1 MADADTALKFAHKGN
16 LTEGPIKNH
25 LLRLTIPMIWGIFA
39 VISFQLVDT
48 FYISMLGSEPLAAVT
63 FTFPVT
69 FTFFSIIMGFSI
81 AMSSVVSRQIGEGN
95 HDKVRRITTHGLI
108 LTFIV
113 GLVMAGLGLLFMQ
126 PLFRMMGA
134 TELMMPMIID
144 YMMIWFIGSI
154 LINLPMVGNSAI
166 RAGGDTLV
174 PAMIMTVAVI
184 VNVVLDPIMIFGLFG
199 FPRMELQGAA
209 LATVIA
215 NSAAMFAGLY
225 VLYFKKKMICRDG
238 LHLNHFKDS
247 LKRLGF
253 IALPVALTGVIQPVT
268 NAVIIALLAT
278 YSHEAVAAYGVAT
291 RLEAFAFSI
300 IMAIAAGM
308 SPIIG
313 QNFGAK
319 NYQRVNNT
327 LNLAFKFA
335 VTWSLFVGAVFIFF
349 AEPIAK
355 LFAESDSPEL
365 IAVIVIY
372 FHVVALTYAPGNL
385 VQGWGSAFNAMGMPK
400 RSLVMIVVRLLILQI
415 PLAVIGHHAFG
426 INGIFAAI
434 AITNMV
440 TGLGFHMYNRKLCRQ
455 YT

>member
-134 TELMMPMIID
+134 TDVMMPMIMD

-184 VNVVLDPIMIFGLFG
+184 VNVILDPIMIFGLFG

-215 NSAAMFAGLY
+215 NGAAMFAGLY
-225 VLYFKKKMICRDG
+225 LLYFKKKMI
-238 LHLNHFKDS
+238 
-247 LKRLGF
+247 
-253 IALPVALTGVIQPVT
+253 LTCSV
-268 NAVIIALLAT
+268 
-278 YSHEAVAAYGVAT
+278 
-291 RLEAFAFSI
+291 
-300 IMAIAAGM
+300 
-308 SPIIG
+308 
-313 QNFGAK
+313 
-319 NYQRVNNT
+319 
-327 LNLAFKFA
+327 
-335 VTWSLFVGAVFIFF
+335 W
-349 AEPIAK
+349 
-355 LFAESDSPEL
+355 
-365 IAVIVIY
+365 
-372 FHVVALTYAPGNL
+372 
-385 VQGWGSAFNAMGMPK
+385 
-400 RSLVMIVVRLLILQI
+400 
-415 PLAVIGHHAFG
+415 
-426 INGIFAAI
+426 
-434 AITNMV
+434 
-440 TGLGFHMYNRKLCRQ
+440 
-455 YT
+455 

>member
-134 TELMMPMIID
+134 TDVMMPMIMD

-184 VNVVLDPIMIFGLFG
+184 VNVILDPIMIFGLFG

-215 NSAAMFAGLY
+215 NGAAMFAGLY

-335 VTWSLFVGAVFIFF
+335 VTWSLFVGAIFIFF

-415 PLAVIGHHAFG
+415 PLAVIGHNAFG

-455 YT
+455 YA

>member
-126 PLFRMMGA
+126 PLFHMMGA

-215 NSAAMFAGLY
+215 NGAAMFAGLY

-335 VTWSLFVGAVFIFF
+335 VTWSLFVGAIFIFF

-415 PLAVIGHHAFG
+415 PLAVIGHNAFG